1 MSMRSYKY
9 SLVIPVL
16 NEEESIPELV
26 NNIESALKNETF
38 EIVFIDDG
46 SSDKSVEILK
56 KLSSQKKNI
65 RLIALRRNLGK
76 SPALTLGF
84 QKAKGELIVMMD
96 ADLQDDPEEIKKL
109 KDKLDEGFDL
119 VSGWRKDRKDSLLK
133 VINSKFFN
141 SLMSSL
147 FKVKVHDLNCGLKL
161 MRNDV
166 AKELFLYGGM
176 HRFITI
182 ISKELGFK
190 VAEAPIK
197 HHARKFGESKFKSTK
212 ILTDIP
218 DLMTIYFLTKYT
230 KRPLHFFMKLGA
242 PLAFLG
248 FGALFY
254 LSILRLFG
262 EPIGDRPLLIFGVLF
277 VITGLQVMLT
287 GLIADLIVNF
297 NRKEISDFPISF
309 DSQKDEQS

>member
-1 MSMRSYKY
+1 MRTYKY

-26 NNIESALKNETF
+26 KNIENALKKEPY

-46 SSDKSVEILK
+46 STDKSVEILK
-56 KLSSQKKNI
+56 KLSQKEENI

-84 QKAKGELIVMMD
+84 QKAKGEYVVMMD
-96 ADLQDDPEEIKKL
+96 ADLQDDPNEIKKL
-109 KDKLDEGFDL
+109 QKKMDEGYDL
-119 VSGWRKDRKDSLLK
+119 VSGWRKNRKDSLLK
-133 VINSKFFN
+133 VVNSKFFN
-141 SLMSSL
+141 SLMSKL
-147 FKVKVHDLNCGLKL
+147 FNVKVHDLNCGLKL
-161 MRNDV
+161 MKNDV

-190 VAEAPIK
+190 VAEAPIV
-197 HHARKFGESKFKSTK
+197 HHERRYGESKFKSTK

-242 PLAFLG
+242 PLAAVG
-248 FGALFY
+248 FIALFY
-254 LSILRLFG
+254 LTILRLMG
-262 EPIGDRPLLIFGVLF
+262 ETIGNRPLLIFAVLF
-277 VITGLQVMLT
+277 VITGLQIMLT

-297 NRKEISDFPISF
+297 NRKEINDYPISF
-309 DSQKDEQS
+309 DSASNEQS

>member
-1 MSMRSYKY
+1 MRNYKY
-9 SLVIPVL
+9 SLIIPVL
-16 NEEESIPELV
+16 NEEESLPELV
-26 NNIESALKNETF
+26 KNIENALKKETF

-46 SSDKSVEILK
+46 STDKSKEILK
-56 KLSSQKKNI
+56 KFISQKKNI
-65 RLIALRRNLGK
+65 RLIAFRRNLGK

-84 QKAKGELIVMMD
+84 QKAKGEFIVMMD
-96 ADLQDDPEEIKKL
+96 ADLQDDPEEITKL

-119 VSGWRKDRKDSLLK
+119 VSGWRKERRDSLLK

-141 SLMSSL
+141 SLMSNL
-147 FKVKVHDLNCGLKL
+147 FNVKVHDLNCGLKL
-161 MRNDV
+161 MKNDV

-197 HHARKFGESKFKSTK
+197 HHPRKFGESKFKSTK

-230 KRPLHFFMKLGA
+230 KRPLHFFMKLGV
-242 PLAFLG
+242 PIAFLG

-287 GLIADLIVNF
+287 GLIADLVVNF

-309 DSQKDEQS
+309 DSEKDEQS

>member
-1 MSMRSYKY
+1 MRNYKY

-16 NEEESIPELV
+16 NEEESLPELV
-26 NNIESALKNETF
+26 KNIENALKNETF
-38 EIVFIDDG
+38 EILFIDDG
-46 SSDKSVEILK
+46 STDKSKDIIK
-56 KLSSQKKNI
+56 KFISQKKNI
-65 RLIALRRNLGK
+65 RLIAFRRNLGK

-84 QKAKGELIVMMD
+84 QKAKGEFVVMMD

-109 KDKLDEGFDL
+109 KEKLDEGFDL
-119 VSGWRKDRKDSLLK
+119 VSGWRKERRDSLLK

-141 SLMSSL
+141 SLMSNL
-147 FKVKVHDLNCGLKL
+147 FNVKVHDLNCGLKL

-197 HHARKFGESKFKSTK
+197 HHPRKFGESKFKSTK

-230 KRPLHFFMKLGA
+230 KRPLHFFMKLGV

-287 GLIADLIVNF
+287 GLIADLVVNF

-309 DSQKDEQS
+309 DSEKDEQS

>member
-1 MSMRSYKY
+1 MRTYKY

-26 NNIESALKNETF
+26 KNIENAIKKESY

-46 SSDKSVEILK
+46 STDKSVEILK
-56 KLSSQKKNI
+56 KLSQKEENI

-84 QKAKGELIVMMD
+84 QKAKGEYVVMMD
-96 ADLQDDPEEIKKL
+96 ADLQDDPNEIKKL
-109 KDKLDEGFDL
+109 QKKMDEGYDL
-119 VSGWRKDRKDSLLK
+119 VSGWRKNRKDSLLK
-133 VINSKFFN
+133 VVNSKFFN
-141 SLMSSL
+141 SLMSKL
-147 FKVKVHDLNCGLKL
+147 FNVKVHDLNCGLKL
-161 MRNDV
+161 MKNDV

-190 VAEAPIK
+190 VAEAPIV
-197 HHARKFGESKFKSTK
+197 HHERRYGESKFKSTK

-242 PLAFLG
+242 PLAAVG
-248 FGALFY
+248 FIALFY
-254 LSILRLFG
+254 LTILRLMG
-262 EPIGDRPLLIFGVLF
+262 ETIGNRPLLIFAVLF
-277 VITGLQVMLT
+277 VITGLQIMLT

-297 NRKEISDFPISF
+297 NRKEINDYPISF
-309 DSQKDEQS
+309 DSASNEQS

>member
-1 MSMRSYKY
+1 MRNYKY

-16 NEEESIPELV
+16 NEEESIPELLKQ
-26 NNIESALKNETF
+26 IRLALKSESF
-38 EIVFIDDG
+38 EIIFIDDG
-46 SSDKSVEILK
+46 STDKSVEILK
-56 KLSSQKKNI
+56 TESKKNENI
-65 RLIALRRNLGK
+65 RLISLRRNLGK

-84 QKAKGELIVMMD
+84 QKAIGEYVVMMD
-96 ADLQDDPEEIKKL
+96 ADLQDDPMEIKKL
-109 KDKLDEGFDL
+109 KDKMDEGFDL

-133 VINSKFFN
+133 VVNSKFFN

-161 MRNDV
+161 MKNDV

-197 HHARKFGESKFKSTK
+197 HHPRKFGVSKFKSTK

-242 PLAFLG
+242 PVAFLG
-248 FGALFY
+248 LGILFY
-254 LSILRLFG
+254 LTILRFFG
-262 EPIGDRPLLIFGVLF
+262 ESIGDRPLLIFGVLF
-277 VITGLQVMLT
+277 FITGFQVMLT

-297 NRKEISDFPISF
+297 NRKAISDFPISF
-309 DSQKDEQS
+309 DSQNNGQS

>member
-1 MSMRSYKY
+1 MRNYKY

-16 NEEESIPELV
+16 NEEESIPELLKQ
-26 NNIESALKNETF
+26 IRLALKSESF
-38 EIVFIDDG
+38 EIIFIDDG
-46 SSDKSVEILK
+46 STDKSVEILK
-56 KLSSQKKNI
+56 TESKKNENI
-65 RLIALRRNLGK
+65 RLISLRRNLGK

-84 QKAKGELIVMMD
+84 QKAIGEYVVMMD
-96 ADLQDDPEEIKKL
+96 ADLQDDPMEIKKL
-109 KDKLDEGFDL
+109 KDKMDEGFDL

-133 VINSKFFN
+133 VVNSKFFN

-161 MRNDV
+161 MKNDV

-197 HHARKFGESKFKSTK
+197 HHPRKFGVSKFKSTK

-242 PLAFLG
+242 PVAFLG
-248 FGALFY
+248 LGILFY
-254 LSILRLFG
+254 LTILRFFG
-262 EPIGDRPLLIFGVLF
+262 ESIGDRPLLIFGVLF
-277 VITGLQVMLT
+277 FITGFQVMLT

-309 DSQKDEQS
+309 DSQNNGQS

>member
-1 MSMRSYKY
+1 MRNYKY
-9 SLVIPVL
+9 SLIIPVL
-16 NEEESIPELV
+16 NEEESLPELV
-26 NNIESALKNETF
+26 KNIENALKKETF

-46 SSDKSVEILK
+46 STDKSKEILK
-56 KLSSQKKNI
+56 KFISQKKNI
-65 RLIALRRNLGK
+65 RLIAFRRNLGK

-84 QKAKGELIVMMD
+84 QKAKGEFIVMMD
-96 ADLQDDPEEIKKL
+96 ADLQDDPEEITKL

-119 VSGWRKDRKDSLLK
+119 VSGWRKERRDSLLK

-141 SLMSSL
+141 SLMSNL
-147 FKVKVHDLNCGLKL
+147 FNVKVHDLNCGLKL
-161 MRNDV
+161 MKNDV

-197 HHARKFGESKFKSTK
+197 HHPRKFGESKFKSTK

-230 KRPLHFFMKLGA
+230 KRPLHFFMKLGV

-287 GLIADLIVNF
+287 GLIADLVVNF

-309 DSQKDEQS
+309 DSEKDEQS

>member
-1 MSMRSYKY
+1 M
-9 SLVIPVL
+9 VIPVL

-26 NNIESALKNETF
+26 KNIENAIKKESY

-46 SSDKSVEILK
+46 STDKSVEILK
-56 KLSSQKKNI
+56 KLSQKEENI

-84 QKAKGELIVMMD
+84 QKAKGEYVVMMD
-96 ADLQDDPEEIKKL
+96 ADLQDDPNEIKKL
-109 KDKLDEGFDL
+109 QKKMDEGYDL
-119 VSGWRKDRKDSLLK
+119 VSGWRKNRKDSLLK
-133 VINSKFFN
+133 VVNSKFFN
-141 SLMSSL
+141 SLMSKL
-147 FKVKVHDLNCGLKL
+147 FNVKVHDLNCGLKL
-161 MRNDV
+161 MKNDV

-190 VAEAPIK
+190 VAEAPIV
-197 HHARKFGESKFKSTK
+197 HHERRYGESKFKSTK

-242 PLAFLG
+242 PLAAVG
-248 FGALFY
+248 FIALFY
-254 LSILRLFG
+254 LTILRLMG
-262 EPIGDRPLLIFGVLF
+262 ETIGNRPLLIFAVLF
-277 VITGLQVMLT
+277 VITGLQIMLT

-297 NRKEISDFPISF
+297 NRKEINDYPISF
-309 DSQKDEQS
+309 DSASNEQS

>member
-1 MSMRSYKY
+1 MRSYKY
-9 SLVIPVL
+9 SLVVPVL

-26 NNIESALKNETF
+26 KSIENALKKELF

-46 SSDKSVEILK
+46 STDKSIEILK
-56 KLSSQKKNI
+56 KLTQKEKNI
-65 RLIALRRNLGK
+65 RLISLRRNLGK

-84 QKAKGELIVMMD
+84 QKAKGEYVVMMD
-96 ADLQDDPEEIKKL
+96 ADLQDDPNEIKKL
-109 KDKLDEGFDL
+109 QKKMDEGYDL
-119 VSGWRKDRKDSLLK
+119 VSGWRKNRKDSLLK

-141 SLMSSL
+141 SLMSKM
-147 FKVKVHDLNCGLKL
+147 FNVKVHDLNCGLKL
-161 MRNDV
+161 MKNDV

-190 VAEAPIK
+190 VAEAPII
-197 HHARKFGESKFKSTK
+197 HHERRYGESKFKSTK

-242 PLAFLG
+242 PIAGIG
-248 FGALFY
+248 FVALFY
-254 LSILRLFG
+254 LTVLRLMG
-262 EPIGDRPLLIFGVLF
+262 ETIGDRPLLIFAVLF

-297 NRKEISDFPISF
+297 NRKEINDYPISF
-309 DSQKDEQS
+309 DSASDGQS

>member
-1 MSMRSYKY
+1 MRNYKY

-16 NEEESIPELV
+16 NEEESLPELV
-26 NNIESALKNETF
+26 KNIENALKKETF

-46 SSDKSVEILK
+46 STDKSKEILK
-56 KLSSQKKNI
+56 KFISQKKNI
-65 RLIALRRNLGK
+65 RLIAFRRNLGK

-84 QKAKGELIVMMD
+84 QKAKGEFIVMMD
-96 ADLQDDPEEIKKL
+96 ADLQDDPEEITKL

-119 VSGWRKDRKDSLLK
+119 VSGWRKERRDSLLK

-141 SLMSSL
+141 SLMSNL
-147 FKVKVHDLNCGLKL
+147 FNVKVHDLNCGLKL
-161 MRNDV
+161 MKNGV

-197 HHARKFGESKFKSTK
+197 HHPRKFGESKFKSTK

-230 KRPLHFFMKLGA
+230 KRPLHFFMKLGV
-242 PLAFLG
+242 PIAFLG

-287 GLIADLIVNF
+287 GLIADLVVNF

-309 DSQKDEQS
+309 DSEKDEQS

>member
-1 MSMRSYKY
+1 MRNYKY

-26 NNIESALKNETF
+26 NNIESALKNESF

-46 SSDKSVEILK
+46 SSDKSVEILR

-65 RLIALRRNLGK
+65 RLIAFRRNLGK

-84 QKAKGELIVMMD
+84 QKAMGEFVVMMD
-96 ADLQDDPEEIKKL
+96 ADLQDDPMEIKKL
-109 KDKLDEGFDL
+109 KDKMDEGYDL

-141 SLMSSL
+141 SLMSNL

-161 MRNDV
+161 MRKDV

-248 FGALFY
+248 LGVLFY

-262 EPIGDRPLLIFGVLF
+262 ESIGNRPLLIFGVLF
-277 VITGLQVMLT
+277 FITGFQIMLT
-287 GLIADLIVNF
+287 GLTADLIVNF

-309 DSQKDEQS
+309 DSQNNGQS

>member
-1 MSMRSYKY
+1 MRNYKY

-16 NEEESIPELV
+16 NEEESLPELV
-26 NNIESALKNETF
+26 KNIENALKSETF

-46 SSDKSVEILK
+46 STDKSKEIIK
-56 KLSSQKKNI
+56 KFISQKKNI
-65 RLIALRRNLGK
+65 RLIAFRRNLGK

-84 QKAKGELIVMMD
+84 QKAKGEFIVMMD
-96 ADLQDDPEEIKKL
+96 ADLQDDPEEITKL

-119 VSGWRKDRKDSLLK
+119 VSGWRKERRDSLLK

-141 SLMSSL
+141 SLMSNL
-147 FKVKVHDLNCGLKL
+147 FNVKVHDLNCGLKL
-161 MRNDV
+161 MKNDV

-197 HHARKFGESKFKSTK
+197 HHPRKFGESKFKSTK

-230 KRPLHFFMKLGA
+230 KRPLHFFMKLGV
-242 PLAFLG
+242 PIAFLG

-287 GLIADLIVNF
+287 GLIADLVVNF

-309 DSQKDEQS
+309 DSEKDEQS

>member
-1 MSMRSYKY
+1 MS
-9 SLVIPVL
+9 
-16 NEEESIPELV
+16 
-26 NNIESALKNETF
+26 
-38 EIVFIDDG
+38 
-46 SSDKSVEILK
+46 
-56 KLSSQKKNI
+56 
-65 RLIALRRNLGK
+65 NL
-76 SPALTLGF
+76 
-84 QKAKGELIVMMD
+84 
-96 ADLQDDPEEIKKL
+96 
-109 KDKLDEGFDL
+109 
-119 VSGWRKDRKDSLLK
+119 
-133 VINSKFFN
+133 FN
-141 SLMSSL
+141 
-147 FKVKVHDLNCGLKL
+147 VKVHDLNCGLKL
-161 MRNDV
+161 MKNDV

-197 HHARKFGESKFKSTK
+197 HHPRKFGESKFKSTK

-230 KRPLHFFMKLGA
+230 KRPLHFFMKLGV

-287 GLIADLIVNF
+287 GLIADLVVNF

-309 DSQKDEQS
+309 DSEKDEQS

>member
-1 MSMRSYKY
+1 MRTYKY

-26 NNIESALKNETF
+26 KNIENALKKEPY

-46 SSDKSVEILK
+46 STDKSVEILK
-56 KLSSQKKNI
+56 KLSQKEKNT
-65 RLIALRRNLGK
+65 RLISLRRNLGK

-84 QKAKGELIVMMD
+84 QKAKGEYVVMMD
-96 ADLQDDPEEIKKL
+96 ADLQDDPNEIKKL
-109 KDKLDEGFDL
+109 QKKMDEGYDL
-119 VSGWRKDRKDSLLK
+119 VSGWRKNRKDSLLK

-141 SLMSSL
+141 SLMSKL
-147 FKVKVHDLNCGLKL
+147 FNVKVHDLNCGLKL
-161 MRNDV
+161 MKNDV

-190 VAEAPIK
+190 VAEAPIV
-197 HHARKFGESKFKSTK
+197 HHERRYGESKFKSTK

-230 KRPLHFFMKLGA
+230 KRPLHFFMKLGT
-242 PLAFLG
+242 PLAAVG
-248 FGALFY
+248 FIALFY
-254 LSILRLFG
+254 LTILRLMG
-262 EPIGDRPLLIFGVLF
+262 ETIGNRPLLIFAVLF
-277 VITGLQVMLT
+277 VITGLQIMLT

-297 NRKEISDFPISF
+297 NRKEINDYPISF
-309 DSQKDEQS
+309 DSASNEQS

>member
-1 MSMRSYKY
+1 MRNYKY

-16 NEEESIPELV
+16 NEEESLPELV
-26 NNIESALKNETF
+26 KNIENALKKETF

-46 SSDKSVEILK
+46 STDKSKEILK
-56 KLSSQKKNI
+56 KFISQKKNI
-65 RLIALRRNLGK
+65 RLIAFRRNLGK

-84 QKAKGELIVMMD
+84 QKAKGEFIVMMD
-96 ADLQDDPEEIKKL
+96 ADLQDDPEEITKL

-119 VSGWRKDRKDSLLK
+119 VSGWRKERRDSLLK

-141 SLMSSL
+141 SLMSNL
-147 FKVKVHDLNCGLKL
+147 FNVKVHDLNCGLKL
-161 MRNDV
+161 MKNDV

-197 HHARKFGESKFKSTK
+197 HHPRKFGESKFKSTK

-230 KRPLHFFMKLGA
+230 KRPLHFFMKLGV
-242 PLAFLG
+242 PIAFLG

-287 GLIADLIVNF
+287 GLIADLVVNF

-309 DSQKDEQS
+309 DSEKDEQS

>member
-1 MSMRSYKY
+1 MRTYKY

-26 NNIESALKNETF
+26 KNIENALKKEPY

-46 SSDKSVEILK
+46 STDKSVEILK
-56 KLSSQKKNI
+56 KLSQKERNI

-84 QKAKGELIVMMD
+84 QKAKGEYVVMMD
-96 ADLQDDPEEIKKL
+96 ADLQDDPNEIKKL
-109 KDKLDEGFDL
+109 QKKMDEGYDL
-119 VSGWRKDRKDSLLK
+119 VSGWRKNRKDSLLK

-141 SLMSSL
+141 SLMSKL
-147 FKVKVHDLNCGLKL
+147 FNVKVHDLNCGLKL
-161 MRNDV
+161 MKNDV

-190 VAEAPIK
+190 VAEAPIV
-197 HHARKFGESKFKSTK
+197 HHERRYGESKFKSTK

-242 PLAFLG
+242 PLAAVG
-248 FGALFY
+248 FTALFY
-254 LSILRLFG
+254 LTILRLMG
-262 EPIGDRPLLIFGVLF
+262 ETIGNRPLLIFAVLF
-277 VITGLQVMLT
+277 VITGLQIMLT

-297 NRKEISDFPISF
+297 NRKEINDYPISF
-309 DSQKDEQS
+309 DSASNEQS